1 MINNMIIMDGRKIK
15 ENILNNLK
23 IEIDKLKLK
32 PSLTVIQVG
41 NDEASNIYV
50 RQKKN
55 MASFLGYTFNHISLE
70 ENITEIQDNKELIE
84 EKAKSPSDLLSMKV
98 FIFPISL
105 SIIDCLITSL

>member
-23 IEIDKLKLK
+23 VEIDKLKLK

-50 RQKKN
+50 KQKKN
-55 MASFLGYTFNHISLE
+55 MHLSLD
-70 ENITEIQDNKELIE
+70 ILLII
-84 EKAKSPSDLLSMKV
+84 LV
-98 FIFPISL
+98 
-105 SIIDCLITSL
+105 

>member
-1 MINNMIIMDGRKIK
+1 MDGRKIK

-50 RQKKN
+50 KQKKK
-55 MASFLGYTFNHISLE
+55 G
-70 ENITEIQDNKELIE
+70 
-84 EKAKSPSDLLSMKV
+84 
-98 FIFPISL
+98 
-105 SIIDCLITSL
+105 SIKCNRLTLMN

>member
-50 RQKKN
+50 KQN
-55 MASFLGYTFNHISLE
+55 
-70 ENITEIQDNKELIE
+70 
-84 EKAKSPSDLLSMKV
+84 
-98 FIFPISL
+98 
-105 SIIDCLITSL
+105 

>member
-50 RQKKN
+50 KQKKEY
-55 MASFLGYTFNHISLE
+55 G
-70 ENITEIQDNKELIE
+70 
-84 EKAKSPSDLLSMKV
+84 
-98 FIFPISL
+98 IFPWIYF
-105 SIIDCLITSL
+105 